1 MSSVSRAL
9 KQQRPLVVGPG
20 RWLPHMVATM
30 LMVSGLLT
38 LSYTSIC
45 LYVATRLVYVAP
57 TPITTTPASLGL
69 AYREISFPS
78 RGDHVLLKGWY
89 IPGVLP
95 DGQLT
100 STNTIIAVHGL
111 RTNRTDPGVGLL
123 DLSGALARQGFAV
136 LAFDMRGMGASPPAP
151 ISFGLDEQRDVLGA
165 VDWLRSGT
173 LPYPALGRPQHLLGW
188 GVSMGAATLLFA
200 AAQEPAIQAIVSD
213 SAYAELLPV
222 LEKQLPPQSGL
233 PAFFTPGILEAAQ
246 ALYGIDYAA
255 VRPVDVVARLAP
267 RPVFFILG
275 ADDTYVPT
283 SALTELDLAAKAAP
297 GAQVQSWLVPGAGHA
312 QSFHVAKA
320 AYVTRV
326 VAFYRAA
333 LGQP

>member
-1 MSSVSRAL
+1 MSLVSRAL
-9 KQQRPLVVGPG
+9 EAKRFSAVGSG
-20 RWLPHMVATM
+20 RWLPRMVVI
-30 LMVSGLLT
+30 LLVVSGLLT
-38 LSYTSIC
+38 LSYASLC
-45 LYVATRLVYVAP
+45 LYVATRLVYVSQ
-57 TPITTTPASLGL
+57 TPVTTTPASLGL
-69 AYREISFPS
+69 AYREVTFPS

-95 DGQLT
+95 DGHLT
-100 STNTIIAVHGL
+100 TADTIIAVHGL
-111 RTNRTDPGVGLL
+111 RTNRTDSGVGLL

-136 LAFDMRGMGASPPAP
+136 LAFDMRGMGDSPPAP
-151 ISFGLDEQRDVLGA
+151 ISFGLYEQRDVLGA
-165 VDWLRSGT
+165 VDWLRSGA

-200 AAQEPAIQAIVSD
+200 AAEEPAIAAVVAD
-213 SAYAELLPV
+213 SAYADLLPV
-222 LEKQLPPQSGL
+222 LEKQLPGQSGL

-267 RPVFFILG
+267 RPVFFIQG

-283 SALTELDLAAKAAP
+283 SALSDLDRAARAAP
-297 GAQVQSWLVPGAGHA
+297 GARVQSWLVPGAAHA
-312 QSFHVAKA
+312 QGFHVAGEV
-320 AYVTRV
+320 YVMRV
-326 VAFYRAA
+326 VDFYRAA